1 MADSKRSHSDSRKLY
16 KHRIPSRE
24 DIVKIMESVDK
35 PMTLAVISARFKLK
49 NKQQQEA
56 LQTRLKAMVRDGQI
70 LRNRAKE
77 YCLTHHLDLVVG
89 KVKAHRDGFGF
100 LIPDD
105 GNEDVYISSREMAT
119 LWDGD
124 RIAVRISETTRG
136 REGWVMNILKR
147 GTERVVGRLTRE
159 RGIDLVITET
169 GSRSRILIPRGQKRG
184 AKTGDVVQVEIL
196 EHPTRHKDAI
206 GQVIRVAGRF
216 DDPGMPTTMAI
227 LSYGLPCDWSQEIDD
242 HVDALSKD
250 VPASSK
256 RGRKDL
262 RKFPLITID
271 GADARDFDDAVYCE
285 RDGDSWHLIV
295 AIADVSHYVKPDT
308 SLDKEARARG
318 TSVYFPDQVVPMLPE
333 PLSNGLCSLNP
344 NVDRLCLC
352 CDMKVSRNGGV
363 TQSKFYKG
371 VMSSAAR
378 FTYEEAAQIL
388 DGQTLQGKK
397 QKLKPQ
403 IRMLNEVY
411 LALAKKRRIRGA
423 IDFDLPETVICLDER
438 GQAKDVQPVHR
449 LVTHKIIEEC
459 MIAAN
464 VEAAKYLHNT
474 KIPSLYRVHA
484 EPDSDRMGELVLFLQ
499 SLGHK
504 LSSSNKIE
512 ARDLSQVITKVSG
525 LEAELIESGILRAMS
540 RAVYQSRNIGHFGLA
555 LPKYAH
561 FTSPIRRY
569 PDLLV
574 HRAIKHLLLHGDAK
588 RFHYALPEMDNLG
601 EHCSRIERRAD
612 EAVWEVEERLKC
624 GLLKERIGEEFEVI
638 ITSIMPFG
646 FFARIPKFQIDGLV
660 HVTSLPGGGYRR
672 EEGGLSLVGGS
683 SKHCYRL
690 NDRLNVKLTNVVVD
704 EGKIDFMPIGESW
717 SIKG

>member
-1 MADSKRSHSDSRKLY
+1 MAGSKRSHSDSRTLY
-16 KHRIPSRE
+16 KYRIPSRE
-24 DIVKIMESVDK
+24 DIARIMESADN
-35 PMTLAVISARFKLK
+35 PMTLAAVSARFNLK

-56 LQTRLKAMVRDGQI
+56 LQTRLKAMVRDGQL

-77 YCLTHHLDLVVG
+77 YCLTHNLDLVVG
-89 KVKAHRDGFGF
+89 EVKAHRDGFGF

-105 GNEDVYISSREMAT
+105 DNEDVYISSREMAS

-136 REGWVMNILKR
+136 REGWVMNVLKR
-147 GTERVVGRLTRE
+147 NTERVVGRLVRE
-159 RGIDLVITET
+159 RGIDLVIAET
-169 GSRSRILIPRGQKRG
+169 DSRSRILIPRGQKSR

-206 GQVIRVAGRF
+206 GRVIRVAGRL

-227 LSYGLPCDWSQEIDD
+227 LSHGLPCEWSQEIDD
-242 HVDALSKD
+242 HVDALSRH
-250 VPASSK
+250 VPANSK

-271 GADARDFDDAVYCE
+271 GADAKDFDDAVYCE
-285 RDGDSWHLIV
+285 REDDSWRLII
-295 AIADVSHYVKPDT
+295 AIADVSHYVKSDT
-308 SLDKEARARG
+308 DLDKAARARG

-344 NVDRLCLC
+344 DVDRLCLC
-352 CDMKVSRNGGV
+352 CEMKVSKNGVV
-363 TQSKFYKG
+363 TESKFYTG
-371 VMSSAAR
+371 IMSSAAR

-388 DGQTLQGKK
+388 DGQNLESNK

-403 IRMLNEVY
+403 ICMLNEVY

-423 IDFDLPETVICLDER
+423 IDFDLPETVIFLDER
-438 GQAKDVQPVHR
+438 GQVKDVQPVHR

-464 VEAAKYLHNT
+464 VEAAKYLNKA

-484 EPDSDRMGELVLFLQ
+484 GPDSDRMSELVLFLQ

-504 LSSSNKIE
+504 LSFSNKIE
-512 ARDLSQVITKVSG
+512 ARDLSQIIKTVSG
-525 LEAELIESGILRAMS
+525 LEAELIESVVLRAMS
-540 RAVYQSRNIGHFGLA
+540 RAVYQPRNIGHFGLA
-555 LPKYAH
+555 LPMYAH

-588 RFHYALPEMDNLG
+588 RFHYSLPEMDALG

-624 GLLKERIGEEFEVI
+624 ALLKERIGEEFEVI

-672 EEGGLSLVGGS
+672 EEGGLSFVGGS
-683 SKHCYRL
+683 SDNRYRL

-704 EGKIDFMPIGESW
+704 EGKIDFMPIGRSW
-717 SIKG
+717 ST